1 MSESDVSEIMSAV
14 LLEFP
19 LKLID
24 VTAPRWLQALSRD
37 NGIIK
42 ELIGRECTIDGDGI
56 YGHSCTILDAD
67 DEWVKLIVHEKKSD
81 STMIVRLDNIDSIT
95 LD

>member
-1 MSESDVSEIMSAV
+1 MSSVFKDMEQDDRLDTLERKVKKLERNVNGGSKMS
-14 LLEFP
+14 
-19 LKLID
+19 
-24 VTAPRWLQALSRD
+24 
-37 NGIIK
+37 GIIK
-42 ELIGRECTIDGDGI
+42 DLIGMECTIDGDGI

>member
-1 MSESDVSEIMSAV
+1 MSSVFKDMDQDDRLDTLERKVKKLERNANGGSKMS
-14 LLEFP
+14 
-19 LKLID
+19 
-24 VTAPRWLQALSRD
+24 
-37 NGIIK
+37 GIIK

-56 YGHSCTILDAD
+56 YGHRCTILDAA

>member
-1 MSESDVSEIMSAV
+1 MNSVFKDMDQDDRLDALERKVKKLERNVNGESKMS
-14 LLEFP
+14 
-19 LKLID
+19 
-24 VTAPRWLQALSRD
+24 
-37 NGIIK
+37 GIIK

-67 DEWVKLIVHEKKSD
+67 DEWVKLIVHEKKKEL
-81 STMIVRLDNIDSIT
+81 TKIIRIDNIDSIT

>member
-1 MSESDVSEIMSAV
+1 MSSVFKDMDQDDRLDTLERKVKKLERNVNGGSKMS
-14 LLEFP
+14 
-19 LKLID
+19 
-24 VTAPRWLQALSRD
+24 
-37 NGIIK
+37 GIIK
-42 ELIGRECTIDGDGI
+42 DLIGRECTIDGDGFF
-56 YGHSCTILDAD
+56 STRCTILDAD

>member
-1 MSESDVSEIMSAV
+1 MSSVFKDMDQDDRLDTMERKVKKLERNVNGGSKMS
-14 LLEFP
+14 
-19 LKLID
+19 
-24 VTAPRWLQALSRD
+24 
-37 NGIIK
+37 GIIK
-42 ELIGRECTIDGDGI
+42 DLIGMECTIDGDGI

-81 STMIVRLDNIDSIT
+81 STMIIRIDNIDSIT

>member
-1 MSESDVSEIMSAV
+1 MSSVFKDMDQDDRLNTLERKVKKLERNVNGGSKMS
-14 LLEFP
+14 
-19 LKLID
+19 
-24 VTAPRWLQALSRD
+24 
-37 NGIIK
+37 GIIK
-42 ELIGRECTIDGDGI
+42 DLIGMECTIDGDGFF
-56 YGHSCTILDAD
+56 STRCTILDVD

>member
-1 MSESDVSEIMSAV
+1 MSSVFKDMDQDDRLDTLERKVKKLERNANGGSKMS
-14 LLEFP
+14 
-19 LKLID
+19 
-24 VTAPRWLQALSRD
+24 
-37 NGIIK
+37 GIIK
-42 ELIGRECTIDGDGI
+42 ELIGMECTIDGDGI

>member
-1 MSESDVSEIMSAV
+1 MSSVFKDMDQDDRLNTLERKVKKLERNVNGGSKMS
-14 LLEFP
+14 
-19 LKLID
+19 
-24 VTAPRWLQALSRD
+24 
-37 NGIIK
+37 GIIK
-42 ELIGRECTIDGDGI
+42 DLIGMECTIDGDGI

>member
-1 MSESDVSEIMSAV
+1 MSSVFKDMDQDDRLDALERKVKKLERNVNGGSKMS
-14 LLEFP
+14 
-19 LKLID
+19 
-24 VTAPRWLQALSRD
+24 
-37 NGIIK
+37 GIIK
-42 ELIGRECTIDGDGI
+42 DLIGRECTIDGNEF

>member
-1 MSESDVSEIMSAV
+1 MSSVFKDMDQDDRLDALERKVKKLERNANGGSKMS
-14 LLEFP
+14 
-19 LKLID
+19 
-24 VTAPRWLQALSRD
+24 
-37 NGIIK
+37 GIIK

-56 YGHSCTILDAD
+56 YGHSCTILDA